1 MDSINTSE
9 CSTVACSRSDV
20 INGSGV
26 EKMTNFGTEV
36 FCPSLATFVICVMGL
51 PGNIVVIG
59 VYFHS
64 MATSTRV
71 YMFGLAVADLLSC
84 VCGIILTSA
93 PINYITVQVVIFI
106 SDISI
111 SVSCLLLAF
120 VSVERLFAV
129 IRPHKFSTNARRAK
143 KALMVII
150 IATVAVKTPLTLAFL
165 LNYKLWH
172 GIAALVFIFTCILIM
187 TVCYFLMAITLLR
200 KARAARVTVGIQD
213 NLPERGP
220 STLTNRTAEATSGSP
235 NATAVPY
242 SNNATVTQVNVY
254 KDVGLLFTITFV
266 FVVCWIPTW
275 LSYFKVTLS
284 RDITHIF
291 MLNSLLNP
299 FIYSI
304 VSAMF
309 RNDVRLFYHKSRAKL
324 SACYH

>member
-1 MDSINTSE
+1 MDSMNTSE
-9 CSTVACSRSDV
+9 CSNVACSRSDV
-20 INGSGV
+20 FNGSGV
-26 EKMTNFGTEV
+26 EKMMNVGTEV
-36 FCPSLATFVICVMGL
+36 FLPSLATFVICVMGL
-51 PGNIVVIG
+51 PGNIVVIA

-71 YMFGLAVADLLSC
+71 YMFGLAIADLLSC

-129 IRPHKFSTNARRAK
+129 IRPHKFSINARRAK

-150 IATVAVKTPLTLAFL
+150 IGTVAVKTPLTLAFL

-172 GIAALVFIFTCILIM
+172 RIAAFTGIFTCVLIM
-187 TVCYFLMAITLLR
+187 TVCYFLMAVTLLR
-200 KARAARVTVGIQD
+200 KARAARVTVCIQD

-220 STLTNRTAEATSGSP
+220 STLTNRTAAANSGPP

-242 SNNATVTQVNVY
+242 SNNATVKQVNVY

-266 FVVCWIPTW
+266 FVVCWIPKW

-324 SACYH
+324 SNCYH